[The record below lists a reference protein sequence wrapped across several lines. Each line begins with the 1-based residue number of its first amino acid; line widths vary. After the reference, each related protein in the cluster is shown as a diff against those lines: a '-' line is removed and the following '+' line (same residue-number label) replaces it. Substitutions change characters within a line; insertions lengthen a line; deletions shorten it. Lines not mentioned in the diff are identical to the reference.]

1 MPWNLLTIQRLCVVL
16 GQSRQR
22 GQTSCLEAQL
32 TVGGI
37 HHHLLLLLLLHLL
50 STATGSTRIISLA
63 INN

>member
-37 HHHLLLLLLLHLL
+37 HHLLLLLLLL
-50 STATGSTRIISLA
+50 STATGSTRVISLA

>member
-22 GQTSCLEAQL
+22 VQTSCLEAQL
-32 TVGGI
+32 TVGVI
-37 HHHLLLLLLLHLL
+37 HQLLLLLLHLL
-50 STATGSTRIISLA
+50 STATGSTGVISLA

>member
-1 MPWNLLTIQRLCVVL
+1 L

-37 HHHLLLLLLLHLL
+37 DHLLLLLLLLLHLL
-50 STATGSTRIISLA
+50 STATRSSRVISLA